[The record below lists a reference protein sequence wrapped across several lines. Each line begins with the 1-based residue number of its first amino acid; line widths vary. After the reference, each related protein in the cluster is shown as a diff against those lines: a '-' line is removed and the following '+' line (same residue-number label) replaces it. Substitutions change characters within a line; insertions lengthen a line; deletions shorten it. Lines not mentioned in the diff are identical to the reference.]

1 MNGSFIA
8 PHKVVSKVKPR
19 DIPIEM
25 YWNAVRDRDLFWW
38 SDINTSDELRILV
51 GNRMNKTDIE
61 IDRQVYKF
69 SKDQEIKQQILKRYG
84 K

>member
-8 PHKVVSKVKPR
+8 PDKVVSKVKPR